1 MNRLT
6 INRENGN
13 VPKTLEG
20 EDHVSGL
27 VFYTDASLP
36 TVEGDVDK
44 FSETERI
51 KAISTIDRAEAMGIT
66 ADAADWDIRVLHYQ
80 LSEAFRLNDG
90 ISLYVGIFKQSEDFT
105 EIKTLQ
111 NYSDGRLR
119 QVGVWAGNR
128 ELKAEDLTAMQSVAD
143 ALDKENAPLSVI
155 YSPQVEAVNK
165 LPTGLAKAGLNRVS
179 VVIAQAG
186 SGTGAELY
194 AAEENAEKASVGII
208 GVVLGVL
215 SAAKVHHAMSWV
227 GGFPTGVT
235 MPAFGDGTL
244 YRSIDKAT
252 IEQLDGARYIF
263 LTTYPGIAG
272 SYISDTHTMDED
284 TSDYAY
290 IEGVRVM
297 DKAVRGIRVYVTPEL
312 GGNVYI
318 DAESGKL
325 QPYSCA
331 HLETVAGLALEQMAK
346 DGEIS
351 GYSVAVDPEQD
362 VLSTSTIEIVV
373 KIVQAGVTRKINV
386 KIGYTKS
393 L

>member
-13 VPKTLEG
+13 VPKALEG

-27 VFYTDASLP
+27 VFYTDVLP
-36 TVEGDVDK
+36 TAKEGVDG
-44 FSETERI
+44 FSDTERI
-51 KAISTIDRAEAMGIT
+51 KAISTIDKAEAMGIT
-66 ADAADWDIRVLHYQ
+66 AYAKEWDIRVLHYQ
-80 LSEAFRLNDG
+80 LSEAFRLNAG
-90 ISLYVGIFKQSEDFT
+90 ISLYVGIFEQSEDFT

-119 QVGVWAGNR
+119 QVGIWAGSR
-128 ELKAEDLTAMQSVAD
+128 ALAADDLTAIQAVAD

-155 YSPQVEAVNK
+155 YSPKVAAVNG
-165 LPTGLAKAGLNRVS
+165 LPTDLAQAGLSRVS

-194 AAEENAEKASVGII
+194 ADAKNTDKASVGLI
-208 GVVLGVL
+208 GVALGVL
-215 SAAKVHHAMSWV
+215 SAAKVHQAVSWV

-235 MPAFGDGTL
+235 MPAFADGTL
-244 YRSIDKAT
+244 YRSVDKAA
-252 IEQLDGARYIF
+252 IEQLDAARYIF

-272 SYISDTHTMDED
+272 SYISDSHTMDVA

-290 IEGVRVM
+290 IEAVRVM

>member
-13 VPKTLEG
+13 VPKALEG

-27 VFYTDASLP
+27 VFYTEALPSGFSDA
-36 TVEGDVDK
+36 
-44 FSETERI
+44 ERI
-51 KAISTIDRAEAMGIT
+51 KAISTIDKAEAMGIT
-66 ADAADWDIRVLHYQ
+66 ADAEAWDIRVLHYQ
-80 LSEAFRLNDG
+80 LSEAFRLNAG
-90 ISLYVGIFKQSEDFT
+90 ISLYVGIFEQSEDFT

-119 QVGVWAGNR
+119 QVGIWAGSR
-128 ELKAEDLTAMQSVAD
+128 ALAADDLTAIQAVAD

-155 YSPQVEAVNK
+155 YSPKVTSVNG
-165 LPTGLAKAGLNRVS
+165 LPTNLAKAGLNRVS

-194 AAEENAEKASVGII
+194 ADAKNTNKASVGII
-208 GVVLGVL
+208 GVVLGAL
-215 SAAKVHHAMSWV
+215 SAAKVHQAISWV

-235 MPAFGDGTL
+235 LPAFADGTL
-244 YRSIDKAT
+244 YRSVDKAA
-252 IEQLDGARYIF
+252 IEQLDEARYIF

-272 SYISDTHTMDED
+272 SYISDSHTMDEA

-290 IEGVRVM
+290 IEAVRVM

-362 VLSTSTIEIVV
+362 VLSTSTIEVVV

>member
-13 VPKTLEG
+13 VPKALEG

-27 VFYTDASLP
+27 VFYTDVLP
-36 TVEGDVDK
+36 TAKEGVDG

-51 KAISTIDRAEAMGIT
+51 KAISTIDKAEALGIT
-66 ADAADWDIRVLHYQ
+66 ADAEAWDIRVLHYQ
-80 LSEAFRLNDG
+80 LSEAFRLNNG
-90 ISLYVGIFKQSEDFT
+90 ISLYVGIFEQSEDFT

-119 QVGVWAGNR
+119 QVGIWAGSR
-128 ELKAEDLTAMQSVAD
+128 ALAADDLTAIQAVAD

-155 YSPQVEAVNK
+155 YSPKVAAVNG
-165 LPTGLAKAGLNRVS
+165 LPTNLAKAGLNRVS

-194 AAEENAEKASVGII
+194 ADAENAEKASVGII
-208 GVVLGVL
+208 GVVLGAL
-215 SAAKVHHAMSWV
+215 SAAKVHQAVSWV

-235 MPAFGDGTL
+235 KPAFGDGTL
-244 YRSIDKAT
+244 YRSVDKAA
-252 IEQLDGARYIF
+252 IEQLDEARYIF

-272 SYISDTHTMDED
+272 SYISDSHTMDEA

-290 IEGVRVM
+290 IEAVRVM

>member
-13 VPKTLEG
+13 VPKALEG

-27 VFYTDASLP
+27 VFYTDALP
-36 TVEGDVDK
+36 SG

-66 ADAADWDIRVLHYQ
+66 ADAEDWDIRVLHHQ
-80 LSEAFRLNDG
+80 LSEAFRLNAG

-119 QVGVWAGNR
+119 QVGIWAGSR
-128 ELKAEDLTAMQSVAD
+128 ALSADDLTAIQAVAD

-155 YSPQVEAVNK
+155 YSPKVTSVND
-165 LPTGLAKAGLNRVS
+165 LPTDLAKAGLNRMS

-186 SGTGAELY
+186 SGIGAELY
-194 AAEENAEKASVGII
+194 ADAKNAEKASVGII
-208 GVVLGVL
+208 GVALGVL
-215 SAAKVHHAMSWV
+215 SAAKVHQAISWV

-235 MPAFGDGTL
+235 KPAFGDGTL
-244 YRSIDKAT
+244 YRSVDKAA
-252 IEQLDGARYIF
+252 IEQLDAARYIF

-272 SYISDTHTMDED
+272 SYLNDSHTMDEA

-290 IEGVRVM
+290 IEAVRVM

-318 DAESGKL
+318 DPDTGKL

-331 HLETVAGLALEQMAK
+331 HLEGVAKLALEEMVK
-346 DGEIS
+346 GSEIS
-351 GYSVAVDPEQD
+351 GYLVAVDPEQD

>member
-13 VPKTLEG
+13 VPKALEG

-27 VFYTDASLP
+27 VFYTDVLP
-36 TVEGDVDK
+36 TAKEGVDG
-44 FSETERI
+44 FSDAERI
-51 KAISTIDRAEAMGIT
+51 KAISTIDKAEAMGIT
-66 ADAADWDIRVLHYQ
+66 ANAEAWDIRVLHYQ
-80 LSEAFRLNDG
+80 LNEAFRLNAG
-90 ISLYVGIFKQSEDFT
+90 ISLYVGIFEQSEDFT

-119 QVGVWAGNR
+119 QVGIWAGSR
-128 ELKAEDLTAMQSVAD
+128 ALAADDLTAIQAVAD

-155 YSPQVEAVNK
+155 YSPKVAAVNG
-165 LPTGLAKAGLNRVS
+165 LPTNLAKAGLNRVS

-194 AAEENAEKASVGII
+194 ADVKNTNKASVGII
-208 GVVLGVL
+208 GVALGVL
-215 SAAKVHHAMSWV
+215 SAAKVHQAISWV

-235 MPAFGDGTL
+235 LPAFADGTL
-244 YRSIDKAT
+244 YRSVDKAA
-252 IEQLDGARYIF
+252 IEQLDEARYIF

-272 SYISDTHTMDED
+272 SYISDSHTMDEA

-290 IEGVRVM
+290 IEAVRVM
-297 DKAVRGIRVYVTPEL
+297 DKAVRDIRVYVTPEL

>member
-13 VPKTLEG
+13 VPKALEG

-27 VFYTDASLP
+27 VFYTEALP
-36 TVEGDVDK
+36 TAKEGVDG
-44 FSETERI
+44 FSDTERI

-66 ADAADWDIRVLHYQ
+66 ADAEDWVIRVLHYQ
-80 LSEAFRLNDG
+80 LSEAFRLNAG
-90 ISLYVGIFKQSEDFT
+90 ISLYVGIFEQSEDFT
-105 EIKTLQ
+105 EVKTMQ

-119 QVGVWAGNR
+119 QVGIWAGSR
-128 ELKAEDLTAMQSVAD
+128 ALSADDLTAIQAVAD
-143 ALDKENAPLSVI
+143 ALDTENAPLSVI
-155 YSPQVEAVNK
+155 YSPKVTSVND
-165 LPTGLAKAGLNRVS
+165 LPTDLAKAGLNRMS

-186 SGTGAELY
+186 SGIGAELY
-194 AAEENAEKASVGII
+194 ADAKNAGKASVGII

-215 SAAKVHHAMSWV
+215 SAAKVHQAISWV

-244 YRSIDKAT
+244 YRSVDKAA
-252 IEQLDGARYIF
+252 IEQLDAARYIF

-272 SYISDTHTMDED
+272 SYLNDSHTMDEA

-290 IEGVRVM
+290 IEAVRVM

-318 DAESGKL
+318 DPDTGKL

-331 HLETVAGLALEQMAK
+331 HLEGVAKLALEEMVK
-346 DGEIS
+346 GSEIS
-351 GYSVAVDPEQD
+351 GYLVAVDPEQD

>member
-13 VPKTLEG
+13 VPKALEG

-27 VFYTDASLP
+27 VFYTEALP
-36 TVEGDVDK
+36 TAKEGVDG
-44 FSETERI
+44 FSDTERI

-66 ADAADWDIRVLHYQ
+66 ADAEDWDIRVLHYQ
-80 LSEAFRLNDG
+80 LSEAFRLNAG
-90 ISLYVGIFKQSEDFT
+90 ISLYVGIFEQSEDFT
-105 EIKTLQ
+105 EVKTMQ

-119 QVGVWAGNR
+119 QVGIWAGGR
-128 ELKAEDLTAMQSVAD
+128 ALSADDLTAIQAVAD
-143 ALDKENAPLSVI
+143 ALDTENAPLSVI
-155 YSPQVEAVNK
+155 YSPKVTSVND
-165 LPTGLAKAGLNRVS
+165 LPTDLAKAGLNRVS

-186 SGTGAELY
+186 SGIGAELY
-194 AAEENAEKASVGII
+194 ADAKNAGKASVGII

-215 SAAKVHHAMSWV
+215 SAAKVHQAISWV

-244 YRSIDKAT
+244 YRSVDKAA
-252 IEQLDGARYIF
+252 IEQLDAARYIF

-272 SYISDTHTMDED
+272 SYLNDSHTMDEA

-290 IEGVRVM
+290 IEAVRVM

-318 DAESGKL
+318 DPDTGKL

-331 HLETVAGLALEQMAK
+331 HLEGVAKLALEEMVK
-346 DGEIS
+346 GSEIS
-351 GYSVAVDPEQD
+351 GYLVAVDPEQD

>member
-13 VPKTLEG
+13 VPKALEG

-27 VFYTDASLP
+27 VFYTEALP
-36 TVEGDVDK
+36 SG

-66 ADAADWDIRVLHYQ
+66 ADAEDWDIRVLHYQ
-80 LSEAFRLNDG
+80 LSEAFRLNAG
-90 ISLYVGIFKQSEDFT
+90 ISLYVGIFEQSEDFT
-105 EIKTLQ
+105 EVKTMQ

-119 QVGVWAGNR
+119 QVGIWAGSR
-128 ELKAEDLTAMQSVAD
+128 ALSADDLTAVQAVAD
-143 ALDKENAPLSVI
+143 ALDTENAPLSVI
-155 YSPQVEAVNK
+155 YSPKVTSVND
-165 LPTGLAKAGLNRVS
+165 LPTDLAKAGLNRMS

-186 SGTGAELY
+186 SGIGAELY
-194 AAEENAEKASVGII
+194 ADAKNAGKASVGII

-215 SAAKVHHAMSWV
+215 SAAKVHQAISWV

-244 YRSIDKAT
+244 YRSVDKAA
-252 IEQLDGARYIF
+252 IEQLDAARYIF

-272 SYISDTHTMDED
+272 SYLNDSHTMDEA

-290 IEGVRVM
+290 IEAVRVM

-318 DAESGKL
+318 DPDTGKL

-331 HLETVAGLALEQMAK
+331 HLEGVAKLALEEMVK
-346 DGEIS
+346 GSEIS
-351 GYSVAVDPEQD
+351 GYLVAVDPEQD

>member
-1 MNRLT
+1 MNKLT

-13 VPKTLEG
+13 VPKALEG

-27 VFYTDASLP
+27 VFYSEALPSGFSDA
-36 TVEGDVDK
+36 
-44 FSETERI
+44 ERI
-51 KAISTIDRAEAMGIT
+51 KAISTIDKAEAMGIT
-66 ADAADWDIRVLHYQ
+66 ANAEAWDIRVLHYQ
-80 LSEAFRLNDG
+80 LSEAFRLNAG
-90 ISLYVGIFKQSEDFT
+90 ISLYVGIFEQSEDFT

-119 QVGVWAGNR
+119 QVGIWAGSR
-128 ELKAEDLTAMQSVAD
+128 ALAADDLTAIQAVAD

-155 YSPQVEAVNK
+155 YSPKVAAVNG
-165 LPTGLAKAGLNRVS
+165 LPTDLAKAGLNRVS

-194 AAEENAEKASVGII
+194 ADANNAEKASVGII
-208 GVVLGVL
+208 GVALGVL
-215 SAAKVHHAMSWV
+215 SAAKVHQAISWV

-235 MPAFGDGTL
+235 KPAFGDGTL
-244 YRSIDKAT
+244 YRSVDKAA
-252 IEQLDGARYIF
+252 IEQLDEARYIF

-272 SYISDTHTMDED
+272 SYISDSHTMDEA

-290 IEGVRVM
+290 IEAVRVM

>member
-1 MNRLT
+1 MNKLT

-13 VPKTLEG
+13 VPKALAG

-27 VFYTDASLP
+27 IFYTDQLP
-36 TVEGDVDK
+36 TAKEGVEAFTD
-44 FSETERI
+44 SERI
-51 KAISTIDRAEAMGIT
+51 RAISTIDKAEAMGIR
-66 ADAADWDIRVLHYQ
+66 ADAEAWAVKMMHYQ
-80 LSEAFRLNDG
+80 LSEAFRLNQG
-90 ISLYVGIFKQSEDFT
+90 ISLYVGIFKPTSEFT

-119 QVGVWAGNR
+119 QVGIWAGSK
-128 ELKAEDLTAMQSVAD
+128 ELSADDLTTLQGVAD
-143 ALDKENAPLSVI
+143 ALDKENAPVSVI
-155 YSPQVEAVNK
+155 YSPKVEDV
-165 LPTGLAKAGLNRVS
+165 TGLSDMSSAGLSRVS

-194 AAEENAEKASVGII
+194 ADAGNTGKATVGII
-208 GVVLGVL
+208 GVVMGVL
-215 SAAKVHHAMSWV
+215 SNAKVHQAVSWV
-227 GGFPTGVT
+227 GGFPTGVSL
-235 MPAFGDGTL
+235 PAFGDGTL
-244 YRSIDKAT
+244 YRSLDKAT
-252 IEQLDGARYIF
+252 IEALDAARYIF
-263 LTTYPGIAG
+263 LTTYPGISG
-272 SYISDTHTMDED
+272 SYISDSHTMDEP

-290 IEGVRVM
+290 IEAVRVM
-297 DKAVRGIRVYVTPEL
+297 DKAVRGIRTYVTPEL

-318 DAESGKL
+318 DADTGKL

-331 HLETVAGLALEQMAK
+331 HLERVAGLALEAMEKA
-346 DGEIS
+346 GEIS

-362 VLSTSTIEIVV
+362 VLGTSTIEIVV

>member
-13 VPKTLEG
+13 VPKALEG

-27 VFYTDASLP
+27 VFYTDALP
-36 TVEGDVDK
+36 SG

-66 ADAADWDIRVLHYQ
+66 ADAEDWDIRVLHHQ
-80 LSEAFRLNDG
+80 LSEAFRLNAG

-119 QVGVWAGNR
+119 QVGIWAGSR
-128 ELKAEDLTAMQSVAD
+128 ALSADDLTAIQAVAD

-155 YSPQVEAVNK
+155 YSPKVTSVND
-165 LPTGLAKAGLNRVS
+165 LPTDLAKAGLNRMS

-186 SGTGAELY
+186 SGIGAELY
-194 AAEENAEKASVGII
+194 ADAKNAEKASVGII
-208 GVVLGVL
+208 GVALGVL
-215 SAAKVHHAMSWV
+215 SAAKVHQAISWV

-235 MPAFGDGTL
+235 KPAFGDGTL
-244 YRSIDKAT
+244 YRSVDKAA
-252 IEQLDGARYIF
+252 IEQLDAARYIF

-272 SYISDTHTMDED
+272 SYLNDSHTMDEA

-290 IEGVRVM
+290 IEAVRVM
-297 DKAVRGIRVYVTPEL
+297 DKAVRGIRTYVTPEL

>member
-13 VPKTLEG
+13 VPKALEG

-27 VFYTDASLP
+27 VFYTDALP
-36 TVEGDVDK
+36 TAKKGVDG
-44 FSETERI
+44 FSETKRI

-66 ADAADWDIRVLHYQ
+66 ADAENWDIRVLHYQ
-80 LSEAFRLNDG
+80 LSEAFRLNAG

-105 EIKTLQ
+105 EIKALQ

-119 QVGVWAGNR
+119 QVGIWAGSR
-128 ELKAEDLTAMQSVAD
+128 ALAADDLTAIQAVAD

-155 YSPQVEAVNK
+155 YSPKVAAVND
-165 LPTGLAKAGLNRVS
+165 LPTDLAKAGLNRVS

-194 AAEENAEKASVGII
+194 ADEGNGNNKVSVGII
-208 GVVLGVL
+208 GVALGVL
-215 SAAKVHHAMSWV
+215 SAAKVHQAISWV

-244 YRSIDKAT
+244 YRSVDKAA
-252 IEQLDGARYIF
+252 IEQLDEARYIF

-272 SYISDTHTMDED
+272 SYISDSHTMDEA

-290 IEGVRVM
+290 IEAVRVM